1 MRLACKPVKLVDLY
15 LQKKMSESDNNR
27 YRILVVDDDSTIL
40 DLYQRILEP
49 TNLLPFLPNFEI
61 TCCSQGDDAVNS
73 VERSTAENAPYAVA
87 FLDLN
92 MPPGPDGQWTAKE
105 IHRLDPSINIV
116 VVTGYRTTYSG
127 EVANRANISDKLLYL
142 QKPFHHQEIIQFATS
157 LSAKWKAERQLMALH
172 SDLEALVEK
181 RTAELVQSNKLLKIE
196 IDNRKRMQL
205 EIQHNFENL
214 KKVMNAT
221 VQAITTT
228 IEKRDPYTSGHQQ
241 RVADLSRTIAREIGF
256 SENEIE
262 GIYIAAAIHDIG
274 KISLPAEILS
284 KPVQLSDIEIS
295 LIQAHSATGYD
306 ILKGIE
312 FPWPIAEIVL
322 QHHERLD
329 GSGYPRGLAGDDVL
343 MAARIIGVADVV
355 ETMAS
360 HRPYRPSMGID
371 KALEEITQNR
381 GLLYEPLVVDAC
393 LKIFNNKEFHLP
405 NKF

>member
-1 MRLACKPVKLVDLY
+1 
-15 LQKKMSESDNNR
+15 MSESDNNCF
-27 YRILVVDDDSTIL
+27 RILVVDDESTIL
-40 DLYQRILEP
+40 DLYQRILDP
-49 TNLLPFLPNFEI
+49 INPLPFLPNFEI

-73 VERSTAENAPYAVA
+73 VRRSTEENAPYAVA
-87 FLDLN
+87 FLDMN
-92 MPPGPDGQWTAKE
+92 MPPGPDGQWTAE
-105 IHRLDPSINIV
+105 QMHRLDPSINIV
-116 VVTGYRTTYSG
+116 VVTGYRTAYSG
-127 EVANRANISDKLLYL
+127 EVANQGNISDKLLYL
-142 QKPFHHQEIIQFATS
+142 QKPFHRQEIIQFATA
-157 LSAKWKAERQLMALH
+157 LSAKWKAERQLLALH
-172 SDLEALVEK
+172 SDLEVLVEK

-196 IDNRKRMQL
+196 IDNRKHMQL
-205 EIQHNFENL
+205 ELQHSFENL
-214 KKVMNAT
+214 KKVMDST

-241 RVADLSRTIAREIGF
+241 RVADLSRIIAREIGL
-256 SENEIE
+256 SDNEIE

-274 KISLPAEILS
+274 KISIPAEILS
-284 KPVQLSDIEIS
+284 KPIKLSDIEVS
-295 LIQAHSATGYD
+295 LIQAHSQTGYD

-329 GSGYPRGLAGDDVL
+329 GSGYPRGLAGDDIL

-381 GLLYEPLVVDAC
+381 GVLYTPLVVDAC
-393 LKIFNNKEFHLP
+393 LRIFNNKEFQLAS
-405 NKF
+405 

>member
-1 MRLACKPVKLVDLY
+1 
-15 LQKKMSESDNNR
+15 MSESNNNR
-27 YRILVVDDDSTIL
+27 FRILVVDDDSTIL
-40 DLYQRILEP
+40 DLYQRILNP
-49 TNLLPFLPNFEI
+49 THPLPFLPNFEI
-61 TCCSQGDDAVNS
+61 TCCSQGDDAVAS
-73 VERSTAENAPYAVA
+73 VKHSTEENTPYAVA

-92 MPPGPDGQWTAKE
+92 MPPGPDGQWTAE
-105 IHRLDPSINIV
+105 QIQRLDPSINIV
-116 VVTGYRTTYSG
+116 VVTGYRTVHSG
-127 EVANRANISDKLLYL
+127 EVVNRGNISDKLLYL
-142 QKPFHHQEIIQFATS
+142 QKPFHHLEIIQFATA
-157 LSAKWKAERQLMALH
+157 LSAKWKAERQLLALH
-172 SDLEALVEK
+172 SDLEDLVEK

-205 EIQHNFENL
+205 EMQHSFENL
-214 KKVMNAT
+214 KKVMNST

-241 RVADLSRTIAREIGF
+241 RVADLSRAIAREIGF

-284 KPVQLSDIEIS
+284 KPIQLSDIEIS
-295 LIQAHSATGYD
+295 LIQAHSQTGYD

-329 GSGYPRGLAGDDVL
+329 GSGYPRGLAGDDIL
-343 MAARIIGVADVV
+343 IAARIIGVADVV

-371 KALEEITQNR
+371 KALEEITQNK
-381 GLLYEPLVVDAC
+381 GVLYDPLVVDVC
-393 LKIFNNKEFHLP
+393 LEIFNNKEFQLP
-405 NKF
+405 S

>member
-1 MRLACKPVKLVDLY
+1 MHSAYKLLKLVDLY
-15 LQKKMSESDNNR
+15 QRKKMSEFDNNR
-27 YRILVVDDDSTIL
+27 FRILVVDDDPTIL
-40 DLYQRILEP
+40 DLYQRILDP
-49 TNLLPFLPNFEI
+49 TNPLPLLPKFEI
-61 TCCSQGDDAVNS
+61 TCCSQGDDAVNK
-73 VERSTAENAPYAVA
+73 VKRSTGENAPYAVA

-92 MPPGPDGQWTAKE
+92 MPPGPDGQWTAE
-105 IHRLDPSINIV
+105 QIQRLDPSINIV
-116 VVTGYRTTYSG
+116 VVTGYRTSHSG
-127 EVANRANISDKLLYL
+127 QMVNQINISDKLLFL
-142 QKPFHHQEIIQFATS
+142 QKPFHHQEIVQFATA
-157 LSAKWKAERQLMALH
+157 LSAKWQAERQLLALH

-205 EIQHNFENL
+205 ELQHSFENL
-214 KKVMNAT
+214 KKVMNST
-221 VQAITTT
+221 VLAITTT

-241 RVADLSRTIAREIGF
+241 RVADLSRNIAREVGL
-256 SENEIE
+256 SDDEIE
-262 GIYIAAAIHDIG
+262 GIYIAAAIHDLG

-284 KPVQLSDIEIS
+284 KPVKLSDIEVS
-295 LIQAHSATGYD
+295 LIQAHSQTGYD

-322 QHHERLD
+322 QHHERID
-329 GSGYPRGLAGDDVL
+329 GSGYPRSLAADDIL

-381 GLLYEPLVVDAC
+381 GVLYDPLVVDAC
-393 LKIFNNKEFHLP
+393 LKICNKKEFELSS
-405 NKF
+405 

>member
-1 MRLACKPVKLVDLY
+1 
-15 LQKKMSESDNNR
+15 MSESDNHR

-40 DLYQRILEP
+40 DLYQRILDP
-49 TNLLPFLPNFEI
+49 TNPLPFLPNFEI

-73 VERSTAENAPYAVA
+73 VKRSTDENAPYAVA

-116 VVTGYRTTYSG
+116 VVTGYRTTLGG

-142 QKPFHHQEIIQFATS
+142 QKPFHPQEIIQFATA
-157 LSAKWKAERQLMALH
+157 LSAKWKAERQLLVLH

-214 KKVMNAT
+214 KKVMDST

-241 RVADLSRTIAREIGF
+241 RVADLSRAIARKIGF

-274 KISLPAEILS
+274 KISIPAEILS
-284 KPVQLSDIEIS
+284 KPVQLSDIELR
-295 LIQAHSATGYD
+295 LIQAHSETGYD
-306 ILKGIE
+306 ILKGIK

-322 QHHERLD
+322 QHHERLN

-381 GLLYEPLVVDAC
+381 GVLYEPLIVDAC
-393 LKIFNNKEFHLP
+393 LKIFNNKEFQLAS
-405 NKF
+405 

>member
-1 MRLACKPVKLVDLY
+1 
-15 LQKKMSESDNNR
+15 MSESDNNR
-27 YRILVVDDDSTIL
+27 YRILVVDDDSAIL

-49 TNLLPFLPNFEI
+49 TNPLPFLPNFEI

-73 VERSTAENAPYAVA
+73 VRRSTDENAPYAVA

-116 VVTGYRTTYSG
+116 VVTGYRTTPGG

-142 QKPFHHQEIIQFATS
+142 QKPFHPQEIIQFATA
-157 LSAKWKAERQLMALH
+157 LSAKWKAERQLLVLH

-214 KKVMNAT
+214 KKVMDST

-241 RVADLSRTIAREIGF
+241 RVADLSRAIARKIGF

-274 KISLPAEILS
+274 KISIPAEILS
-284 KPVQLSDIEIS
+284 KPVQLSDIELR
-295 LIQAHSATGYD
+295 LIQAHSETGYD
-306 ILKGIE
+306 ILKGIK

-322 QHHERLD
+322 QHHERLN

-381 GLLYEPLVVDAC
+381 GVLYEPLIVDAC
-393 LKIFNNKEFHLP
+393 LEIFNNKEFQLP
-405 NKF
+405 S